1 MTVKDGNV
9 DGLTGGVIVSNRKT
23 AIIDFAFYRCN
34 LVVRKSFAFGID
46 PVDRHTKHPLS
57 CPIIA
62 RQAGEDNKERESM
75 SEKEKMKSEE
85 IAKVLAENPT
95 AKIYLAGLAQGMKLA
110 KSMKPEAEQ
119 PTPAGKEA
127 ANE

>member
-1 MTVKDGNV
+1 MGQTERRKVAVKKS
-9 DGLTGGVIVSNRKT
+9 LL
-23 AIIDFAFYRCN
+23 
-34 LVVRKSFAFGID
+34 LV
-46 PVDRHTKHPLS
+46 
-57 CPIIA
+57 
-62 RQAGEDNKERESM
+62 QAGTDNKERESM

-110 KSMKPEAEQ
+110 KSMEPEAEQ
-119 PTPAGKEA
+119 PTPAGKEE

>member
-1 MTVKDGNV
+1 
-9 DGLTGGVIVSNRKT
+9 
-23 AIIDFAFYRCN
+23 
-34 LVVRKSFAFGID
+34 
-46 PVDRHTKHPLS
+46 
-57 CPIIA
+57 
-62 RQAGEDNKERESM
+62 M

-110 KSMKPEAEQ
+110 KSMEPEAEQ
-119 PTPAGKEA
+119 PTTAGKEA

>member
-1 MTVKDGNV
+1 MGQTERRKVAVKKS
-9 DGLTGGVIVSNRKT
+9 LL
-23 AIIDFAFYRCN
+23 
-34 LVVRKSFAFGID
+34 LVQEG
-46 PVDRHTKHPLS
+46 T
-57 CPIIA
+57 
-62 RQAGEDNKERESM
+62 DNKEREKNM

-110 KSMKPEAEQ
+110 KSMEPEAEQ

>member
-1 MTVKDGNV
+1 MGQTERRKVAVKKS
-9 DGLTGGVIVSNRKT
+9 LL
-23 AIIDFAFYRCN
+23 
-34 LVVRKSFAFGID
+34 LV
-46 PVDRHTKHPLS
+46 
-57 CPIIA
+57 
-62 RQAGEDNKERESM
+62 QAGTDNKERESM

-110 KSMKPEAEQ
+110 RSMEPEAEQ